1 MATATA
7 SVENSGAEE
16 TSNLENSFH
25 DEASQIIA
33 SAVKWSA
40 GAAVIPLPYVDLIG
54 LATVQV
60 RMVRK
65 LATAYD
71 LDPDEKTL
79 QGVISAL
86 LGTLASTTLSV
97 TLVGSSLKFL
107 PGAGTILGSMGMSAF
122 GAASTYAIGKIFVRH
137 FEGGGFF
144 QNRFNL
150 SCYFRGL
157 ILIPAIDLP
166 QLRARSLLV
175 GAPAQR
181 S

>member
-16 TSNLENSFH
+16 TSDLENSFH

-137 FEGGGFF
+137 FEGGGT
-144 QNRFNL
+144 L
-150 SCYFRGL
+150 SSFSSETVKD
-157 ILIPAIDLP
+157 DLKEEFES
-166 QLRARSLLV
+166 AKDKTS
-175 GAPAQR
+175 A